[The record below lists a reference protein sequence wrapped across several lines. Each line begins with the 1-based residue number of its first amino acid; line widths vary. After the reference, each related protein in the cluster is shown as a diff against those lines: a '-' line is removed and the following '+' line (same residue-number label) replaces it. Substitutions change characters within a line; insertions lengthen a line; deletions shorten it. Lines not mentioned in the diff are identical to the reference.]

1 MEMNTMM
8 KVVIRAMCSSSG
20 PGPPGLL
27 EDRDAI
33 WPLYSINNILGTLD
47 LKSQQSTTYNHLNTR
62 IALCHART
70 MMENLTCLNL
80 IFLL

>member
-8 KVVIRAMCSSSG
+8 KVVIRAMCSSSA

-33 WPLYSINNILGTLD
+33 WPLYSINNIL
-47 LKSQQSTTYNHLNTR
+47 
-62 IALCHART
+62 
-70 MMENLTCLNL
+70 
-80 IFLL
+80 